1 MQTIHPKLKTSLLAI
16 LSVAL
21 LSAAS
26 QASTVKVFDDDGLI
40 TVNTTPALGGTA
52 SIAARLGTWNGST
65 FTAASTAA
73 GYFDNDL
80 KELSATVSASANSA
94 VGINQGT
101 AFALAI
107 YNAATTTAYSSSIAQ
122 AILTDTS
129 WIMPLLD
136 FSLTINSFQLTGST
150 QAQVGSYNFNGGN
163 QIITLAS
170 IPEPSSLSL
179 LAAGAFGLWIARRKR
194 S

>member
-1 MQTIHPKLKTSLLAI
+1 MQANHPKVKTSLLAI
-16 LSVAL
+16 VSAAL
-21 LSAAS
+21 LSAAA
-26 QASTVKVFDDDGLI
+26 QASTVKVFDNDGLI
-40 TVNTTPALGGTA
+40 AVNTTPALGATA

-107 YNAATTTAYSSSIAQ
+107 YNASTTTAYSSSIAQ

-136 FSLTINSFQLTGST
+136 FSLTINNFQLTGST
-150 QAQVGSYNFNGGN
+150 VARVGSYSFNGGN

-179 LAAGAFGLWIARRKR
+179 LAAGAF
-194 S
+194 

>member
-26 QASTVKVFDDDGLI
+26 QASTVKVSDNDGFI
-40 TVNTTPALGGTA
+40 AVNTTPALGATA
-52 SIAARLGTWNGST
+52 VIGARLGIWDGTA
-65 FTAASTAA
+65 FTTALTSA
-73 GYFDNDL
+73 GYFSNDL
-80 KELSATVSASANSA
+80 IELSASVSASANSA
-94 VGINQGT
+94 VGINQGS

-107 YNAATTTAYSSSIAQ
+107 YNAASTASYSTSVAQ
-122 AILTDTS
+122 AILTDAS
-129 WIMPLLD
+129 WIMPALVFGTGTD
-136 FSLTINSFQLTGST
+136 TFQLTSNT
-150 QAQVGSYNFNGGN
+150 IARVGNYNYNGGN